1 MYFIN
6 EEKDMGK
13 MILITGGARSG
24 KSGYAEDWATQL
36 DTPILYIA
44 TAIPFDEEMKIRI
57 RKHQQSRPAHWETYE
72 GFKELGKVIEKK
84 GKNFGGVLLDCVTIL
99 VSNLLFDFCKD
110 ASIEEVDF
118 EKMERLV
125 LEEIKSLVSGS
136 KNTNATVILV
146 TNELGSGVV
155 PENRLARAFRDMAGR
170 INQYLGS
177 EADEVYLCVCGIP
190 MKVK

>member
-1 MYFIN
+1 
-6 EEKDMGK
+6 MGK